1 LVIPPVAPAA
11 DPPPANSGAR
21 ARLSSVR
28 VSYLD
33 LADRTWPFLRRAMSG
48 HTAVYRAS
56 RGLIG
61 HRVPGFA
68 PMLLLDHVG
77 SKTGRS
83 RTSPLVYGRDG
94 ENLIL
99 VASKGGY
106 PKNPAW
112 FGNLMAHPD
121 TTVQVGSR
129 RLPVH
134 AREATPAERERLWK
148 LMVGVYGGYDGYQRR
163 TERQIPLV
171 VLEPR

>member
-1 LVIPPVAPAA
+1 V
-11 DPPPANSGAR
+11 GA
-21 ARLSSVR
+21 
-28 VSYLD
+28 LD
-33 LADRTWPFLRRAMSG
+33 LADRTWPLLRHVMAG

-77 SKTGRS
+77 AKSGRK

-94 ENLIL
+94 ENLVL
-99 VASKGGY
+99 VASKGGH

-112 FGNLMAHPD
+112 FHNLIAHPD
-121 TTVQVGSR
+121 TTVQVGSKR
-129 RLPVH
+129 IPVH
-134 AREATPAERERLWK
+134 ARAAAATERERLWA
-148 LMVGVYGGYDGYQRR
+148 LMVGVYRGYETYRAR
-163 TERQIPLV
+163 TEREIPLV

>member
-1 LVIPPVAPAA
+1 M
-11 DPPPANSGAR
+11 DY
-21 ARLSSVR
+21 LS
-28 VSYLD
+28 
-33 LADRTWPFLRRAMSG
+33 LADRNWPLLRRAMGG
-48 HTAVYRAS
+48 HAAVYRAS
-56 RGLIG
+56 HGLLG

-77 SKTGRS
+77 AKSAKK

-94 ENLIL
+94 ENFVL

-112 FGNLMAHPD
+112 FHNLRANAD

-129 RLPVH
+129 SFNVH
-134 AREATPAERERLWK
+134 ARVAEGEERARLWS
-148 LMVGVYGGYDGYQRR
+148 LMVGVYPGYEAYRKR
-163 TERQIPLV
+163 TNREIPLV